1 MVPDNY
7 VAMFYY
13 QNRGY
18 EKPDIVADRGGS
30 NVGGGVG
37 GSSPPTLRN
46 SMEPPKPSL

>member
-1 MVPDNY
+1 MHNY

-30 NVGGGVG
+30 NVGGGG
-37 GSSPPTLRN
+37 GAQAPYPQELHGA
-46 SMEPPKPSL
+46 P